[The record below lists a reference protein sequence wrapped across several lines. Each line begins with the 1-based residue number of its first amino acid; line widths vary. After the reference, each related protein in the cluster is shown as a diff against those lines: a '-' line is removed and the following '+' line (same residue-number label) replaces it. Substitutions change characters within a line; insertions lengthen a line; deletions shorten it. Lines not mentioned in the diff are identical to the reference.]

1 MPPIF
6 PNQFPKPMDSQS
18 SVNHS
23 SRASGFTLVEM
34 LVVIVIMSILM
45 TAGAIGLSGMGGKGV
60 SSGVASVEALF
71 DEARAIA
78 VGQRTRARVLVAK
91 DLDNVPEAN
100 LRRVVV
106 AREALKADGS
116 VDTDKWELVSRP
128 LILPDQVYFS
138 QEYSRKD
145 HDSGTGEPEVM
156 GLQGKASTAGDYY
169 YYEFNSEGICTT
181 PGASFVLG
189 TGTRPLNAKPDE
201 RPRVTAAGK
210 RDFGG
215 FVVWRNG
222 RTSSFRSPE
231 QISST
236 ISSTKAGDKF

>member
-1 MPPIF
+1 
-6 PNQFPKPMDSQS
+6 MDSKTL
-18 SVNHS
+18 
-23 SRASGFTLVEM
+23 RKPASHASAFTLVEM

-60 SSGVASVEALF
+60 SSAVASADALF
-71 DEARAIA
+71 DEARAVA

-91 DLDNVPEAN
+91 DLSSFPEQN
-100 LRRVVV
+100 LRRIVV

-116 VDTDKWELVSRP
+116 VDTNKWELVSRP
-128 LILPDQVYFS
+128 LTLPDQVYFS

-145 HDSGTGEPEVM
+145 HEAGTGEPEVM
-156 GLQGKASTAGDYY
+156 SMTGKAASAGDYY

-181 PGASFVLG
+181 PGSSLVLG
-189 TGTRPLNAKPDE
+189 TGSRPLNASSGE
-201 RPRVTAAGK
+201 LPRVTAAGK

-222 RTSSFRSPE
+222 RTSSFRSPT
-231 QISST
+231 QISSN
-236 ISSTKAGDKF
+236 IDSLKAGDKF

>member
-1 MPPIF
+1 
-6 PNQFPKPMDSQS
+6 MDSKT
-18 SVNHS
+18 SVQPH

-71 DEARAIA
+71 DEARSVA
-78 VGQRTRARVLVAK
+78 VGQRTNARVLVAK
-91 DLDNVPEAN
+91 DLSNVPEAN

-106 AREALKADGS
+106 AREALKPDGS
-116 VDTDKWELVSRP
+116 VDPNKWELVSRP
-128 LILPDQVYFS
+128 LTLPDQVYFS
-138 QEYSRKD
+138 QEYSRKN
-145 HDSGTGEPEVM
+145 HESGTGEPDVM
-156 GLQGKASTAGDYY
+156 TLQGKASTAGDYY
-169 YYEFNSEGICTT
+169 YYEFNSEGICIT
-181 PGASFVLG
+181 PGASLVLG
-189 TGTRPLNAKPDE
+189 SGTRALNAKKDE
-201 RPRVTAAGK
+201 RPRVTASGK

-236 ISSTKAGDKF
+236 ISSLKAGSKF